1 MRGPT
6 RACARTEVRAVVWL
20 LAAALTVLVCVRVSR
35 AGVRAHWSE
44 RPWQRALAR
53 FRGNRPAMLSLYV
66 VIALYV
72 LMVLAPWLA
81 PYSPSAQPDIVALK
95 NQAPSLA
102 HPFGT
107 DQFSRDVFS
116 RVLFGSRISLTV
128 ALLAVLLSSTA
139 GTAYGA
145 IAGYYGGR
153 LDNVMMRFI
162 DAALSIPRVLLLIG
176 VLALWGG
183 VSLPALVLLLGLTG
197 WFGVSRLV
205 RAQVMVVKELDMVA
219 AARALGV
226 GDGRILW
233 RYVLPNA
240 LAPVIVAATLA
251 IGNVVIL
258 EAGLSY
264 LGIGVRQPLASW
276 GNIIGDGSGDV
287 ATLWWISLFPGLA
300 IVLTVMAFN
309 VIGDGLRDA
318 LDPQQ
323 VG

>member
-1 MRGPT
+1 MV
-6 RACARTEVRAVVWL
+6 A
-20 LAAALTVLVCVRVSR
+20 
-35 AGVRAHWSE
+35 
-44 RPWQRALAR
+44 
-53 FRGNRPAMLSLYV
+53 LYV

-72 LMVLAPWLA
+72 LMLLAPWLA

-95 NQAPSLA
+95 SQAPSLT

-107 DQFSRDVFS
+107 DQFSRDIFS
-116 RVLFGSRISLTV
+116 RVLYGSRVSLTV

-145 IAGYYGGR
+145 IAGYYGGA
-153 LDNVMMRFI
+153 LDSVMMRFI

-183 VSLPALVLLLGLTG
+183 VSLPALILLLGLTG

-205 RAQVMVVKELDMVA
+205 RAQVMAVKELDMVA
-219 AARALGV
+219 AARALGL
-226 GDGRILW
+226 GDGQIIW
-233 RYVLPNA
+233 RYVLPNV